1 MIKNSGQGKVWFLRV
16 SDTDK
21 IILARQL
28 ALMLRS
34 GLSIID
40 SFEFL
45 KKQTRSKALK
55 YIFENIINDLQ
66 KGTSLAISLR
76 RFKNIFGDF
85 FINIIEVGEASGNL
99 DKNLDYL
106 ANSLEKQ
113 KELKNKIISA
123 LIYPAFILTGTL
135 GISFLMIFFI
145 FPKIL
150 PVFTELKIK
159 LPLTTI
165 IFIKIS
171 TFILNFWFL
180 IIIYLIGFILI
191 FFLLLKIDKIKYYF
205 DKVLIN
211 IPFVKT
217 IIRDSILITFSRNL
231 ALLLESG
238 LDISRSLDFVA
249 TTIENKFYSQ
259 LFGEAL
265 AAIKQ
270 GHPFKEFLHR
280 QEKYFDNVFINLL
293 EIGEK
298 TGSLQKNLF
307 YLADYFESD
316 LTTRLKNLTTILE
329 PILLALMGV
338 IVAFIALSI
347 ITPIYQL
354 TQQIGQ

>member
-1 MIKNSGQGKVWFLRV
+1 MIKNNGQEKVWFLRV
-16 SDTDK
+16 SDTEK

-45 KKQTRSKALK
+45 KEQTRSKTLK
-55 YIFENIINDLQ
+55 YIFENIINDFQ
-66 KGTSLAISLR
+66 KGIFLATSLK
-76 RFKNIFGDF
+76 RFKKVFGDF
-85 FINIIEVGEASGNL
+85 FINIVEVGEASGNL

-113 KELKNKIISA
+113 RELKGKVISA
-123 LIYPAFILTGTL
+123 FIYPAFVLAGTL
-135 GISFLMIFFI
+135 GVSLIIIFVI

-150 PVFTELKIK
+150 PIFTELKVK

-171 TFILNFWFL
+171 NFILNFWPLIIAYLISL
-180 IIIYLIGFILI
+180 IIITI
-191 FFLLLKIDKIKYYF
+191 LLLRIDKIRYFF
-205 DKVLIN
+205 DKLIIT
-211 IPFVKT
+211 IPIFRT
-217 IIRDSILITFSRNL
+217 IIRDSIFVIFSRNL

-238 LDISRSLDFVA
+238 LDISRSLEFVA
-249 TTIENKFYSQ
+249 TTINNKFYRNI
-259 LFGEAL
+259 FMEAL
-265 AAIKQ
+265 VAIRQ

-280 QEKYFDNVFINLL
+280 KSKYFDNVFINLL

-298 TGSLQKNLF
+298 TGSLQRNLF
-307 YLADYFESD
+307 YLADYFEAD

-329 PILLALMGV
+329 PVLLIFMGI
-338 IVAFIALSI
+338 IVGFIALSI
-347 ITPIYQL
+347 VIPIYELSDKLQK
-354 TQQIGQ
+354 